1 MKIQFAKLNK
11 YNLKDYQNPH
21 LRNNK
26 FTFPKLHKCNLFTI
40 KRIQIT
46 TLQNT
51 MQTNTDNT
59 FVRESIDLYL
69 LWVRTLNLENTFPYD
84 LV

>member
-11 YNLKDYQNPH
+11 YNPKDYQNPH

-40 KRIQIT
+40 KKYKSQHYKIQSTKAKNAKFKKIHT
-46 TLQNT
+46 NLQRNQT
-51 MQTNTDNT
+51 MQNL
-59 FVRESIDLYL
+59 RERCPEPLK
-69 LWVRTLNLENTFPYD
+69 
-84 LV
+84 